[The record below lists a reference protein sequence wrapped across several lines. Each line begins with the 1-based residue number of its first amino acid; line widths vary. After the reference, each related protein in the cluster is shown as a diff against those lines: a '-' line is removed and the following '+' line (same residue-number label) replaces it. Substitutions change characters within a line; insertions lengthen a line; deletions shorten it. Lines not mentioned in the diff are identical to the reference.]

1 MLKDQ
6 RMNPIKLV
14 AIFIFSL
21 GLMAC
26 GSSDTNAPTVTA
38 VSPLSGAVGVARDS
52 VIKGTLSSAL
62 FSPSIVANSLT
73 LSPSAIG
80 TVALDASTKSVTLTP
95 ASNLKILTTY
105 SATLNKGI
113 SNLTGALM
121 GTDYNWSFTTEDGDW
136 GAAELIETD
145 NAGGTYLPQIAFDSS
160 GNAIAVWYQSD
171 GTVYNIWANRFNG
184 TSWGTA
190 ELIEADNAG
199 NALMPQIAIDSSG
212 NAIAVWHQNDSTRYN
227 IYANRF
233 NGTSW
238 GTAELL
244 ETDNADGAFSPQI
257 AFDSS
262 GNAIAVWQQSD
273 GTRENLYANRFNG
286 TSWGTA
292 ELIEADN
299 AGNAQ
304 YPQIA
309 FDSSDNAIAVWQ
321 QSDGTRRYS
330 IYANRFNGTSWGTA
344 ELLETDNAGN
354 VQYPQIAFDSSGN
367 AIAVWRQSDGT
378 RYNIYANRFNGTS
391 WGTAELLETD
401 NAGNAF
407 SPQIAFDSSGNAI
420 AVWRQWNGTRDNIYA
435 NRFNGTN
442 WGTAELIETDA
453 GSAIRPQIAIDSSDN
468 AIAVWLQS
476 DGTRD
481 NIYANRFNGTS
492 WGTAELIEADNAGN
506 VDYPQIAFD
515 SSGNAIA
522 VWKQSDGTRYN
533 IWANRFD

>member
-1 MLKDQ
+1 
-6 RMNPIKLV
+6 MNPIKLV
-14 AIFIFSL
+14 AVFVFSL

-73 LSPSAIG
+73 LSPSATG

-262 GNAIAVWQQSD
+262 GNAIAVWRQFD
-273 GTRENLYANRFNG
+273 GITDNIWANRFDG
-286 TSWGTA
+286 TS
-292 ELIEADN
+292 
-299 AGNAQ
+299 
-304 YPQIA
+304 
-309 FDSSDNAIAVWQ
+309 
-321 QSDGTRRYS
+321 
-330 IYANRFNGTSWGTA
+330 
-344 ELLETDNAGN
+344 
-354 VQYPQIAFDSSGN
+354 
-367 AIAVWRQSDGT
+367 
-378 RYNIYANRFNGTS
+378 
-391 WGTAELLETD
+391 
-401 NAGNAF
+401 
-407 SPQIAFDSSGNAI
+407 
-420 AVWRQWNGTRDNIYA
+420 
-435 NRFNGTN
+435 

-522 VWKQSDGTRYN
+522 VWKQSDGTRNN

>member
-1 MLKDQ
+1 
-6 RMNPIKLV
+6 MNPIKLV
-14 AIFIFSL
+14 AVFVFSL

-292 ELIEADN
+292 EL
-299 AGNAQ
+299 
-304 YPQIA
+304 
-309 FDSSDNAIAVWQ
+309 
-321 QSDGTRRYS
+321 
-330 IYANRFNGTSWGTA
+330 
-344 ELLETDNAGN
+344 LETDNAGN

-401 NAGNAF
+401 NAGNAQY
-407 SPQIAFDSSGNAI
+407 PQIAFDSSGNAI
-420 AVWRQWNGTRDNIYA
+420 AVWRQFDGITDNIWA
-435 NRFNGTN
+435 NRFDGTS

-522 VWKQSDGTRYN
+522 VWKQSDGTRNN